1 MTEEEE
7 ELLEFQNKL
16 WELIRETS
24 PPDESK
30 SNILMV
36 SGALLSACLKL
47 YVETIGKEST
57 IGMFNVAIQSVK
69 QTEDKRILH

>member
-1 MTEEEE
+1 MTEDE
-7 ELLEFQNKL
+7 ELDEFQNKL

-30 SNILMV
+30 SDILMV

-47 YVETIGKEST
+47 YVQTIGKEST

-69 QTEDKRILH
+69 DTDDERVLH

>member
-1 MTEEEE
+1 MTEEE

-30 SNILMV
+30 SDILMV
-36 SGALLSACLKL
+36 SGALLSTCLKL
-47 YVETIGKEST
+47 YVQTIGKEST
-57 IGMFNVAIQSVK
+57 IGMFNVAIESVK
-69 QTEDKRILH
+69 DTDEKRILH

>member
-1 MTEEEE
+1 MTEDEE
-7 ELLEFQNKL
+7 ELQEFQNKL

-30 SNILMV
+30 SDILMV

-47 YVETIGKEST
+47 YVQTIGKEST

-69 QTEDKRILH
+69 DTDDKRVLH

>member
-1 MTEEEE
+1 MTEGE

-30 SNILMV
+30 SDILMV
-36 SGALLSACLKL
+36 SGALLSTCLKL
-47 YVETIGKEST
+47 YVQTIGKEST
-57 IGMFNVAIQSVK
+57 IGMFNVAIESVK
-69 QTEDKRILH
+69 DTDDKRVLH

>member
-1 MTEEEE
+1 MTEDE

-30 SNILMV
+30 SDILMV

-47 YVETIGKEST
+47 YVQTIGKEST
-57 IGMFNVAIQSVK
+57 IGMFNVAIDSVK
-69 QTEDKRILH
+69 KEEDKRILH

>member
-1 MTEEEE
+1 MTDDEH
-7 ELLEFQNKL
+7 LLEFQHKL

-30 SNILMV
+30 ADILMV
-36 SGALLSACLKL
+36 SGALLSTCLKL

-57 IGMFNVAIQSVK
+57 IGMFNVAIESINYTK
-69 QTEDKRILH
+69 DSRILH

>member
-1 MTEEEE
+1 MTEEK
-7 ELLEFQNKL
+7 ELLEFQHKL

-30 SNILMV
+30 GDILMV

-57 IGMFNVAIQSVK
+57 IGMFNVAIESVK
-69 QTEDKRILH
+69 NTDDKRVLH

>member
-1 MTEEEE
+1 MTEDE
-7 ELLEFQNKL
+7 ELQEFQNKL

-30 SNILMV
+30 SDILMV

-47 YVETIGKEST
+47 YVQSIGKEST
-57 IGMFNVAIQSVK
+57 IGMFNVALQSVK
-69 QTEDKRILH
+69 DTDDKRVLH

>member
-1 MTEEEE
+1 MTEEE

-57 IGMFNVAIQSVK
+57 IGMFNVAIESVK
-69 QTEDKRILH
+69 NTDDKRVLH

>member
-1 MTEEEE
+1 MTEDE

-16 WELIRETS
+16 WELITETS

-30 SNILMV
+30 GDILMV

-57 IGMFNVAIQSVK
+57 VGMFNMAIQSVK
-69 QTEDKRILH
+69 QTGDKRVLH

>member
-1 MTEEEE
+1 MTEDE
-7 ELLEFQNKL
+7 ELDEFQNKL

-30 SNILMV
+30 SDILMV

-47 YVETIGKEST
+47 YVQTIGKEST
-57 IGMFNVAIQSVK
+57 IGMFNVAIESIK
-69 QTEDKRILH
+69 NTKDNRILH

>member
-1 MTEEEE
+1 MTEEE
-7 ELLEFQNKL
+7 ELLEFQDKL
-16 WELIRETS
+16 WELITETS

-57 IGMFNVAIQSVK
+57 VGMFNMAIQSVK
-69 QTEDKRILH
+69 NTDDKRVLH

>member
-1 MTEEEE
+1 MTEEE

-24 PPDESK
+24 PLDK
-30 SNILMV
+30 SRGDVLMV

-47 YVETIGKEST
+47 YVDTIGKEST
-57 IGMFNVAIQSVK
+57 ISMFNVAIQSVEHV
-69 QTEDKRILH
+69 EDKRVLH

>member
-1 MTEEEE
+1 MTEEE

-30 SNILMV
+30 SDILMV
-36 SGALLSACLKL
+36 SGALLSTCLKL
-47 YVETIGKEST
+47 YVQTIGKEST
-57 IGMFNVAIQSVK
+57 ISMFNVAIESVK
-69 QTEDKRILH
+69 NTDEQRVLH

>member
-1 MTEEEE
+1 MTEEE

-57 IGMFNVAIQSVK
+57 VGMFNMAIQSVK
-69 QTEDKRILH
+69 DTEDKRVLH

>member
-1 MTEEEE
+1 MTEDE

-16 WELIRETS
+16 WNLIRKTS

-57 IGMFNVAIQSVK
+57 VGMFNMAIESVK
-69 QTEDKRILH
+69 NTDDKRVLH

>member
-1 MTEEEE
+1 MTEDE
-7 ELLEFQNKL
+7 ELDEFQNKL

-30 SNILMV
+30 SDILMV

-47 YVETIGKEST
+47 YVQTIGKEST
-57 IGMFNVAIQSVK
+57 IGMFNVAIESVK
-69 QTEDKRILH
+69 DTDDKRVLH

>member
-1 MTEEEE
+1 MTEDEE
-7 ELLEFQNKL
+7 ELNEFQNKL

-24 PPDESK
+24 PLDKSK
-30 SNILMV
+30 GDILMV

-57 IGMFNVAIQSVK
+57 IGMFNVAIQSVEHV
-69 QTEDKRILH
+69 EDKRVLH

>member
-1 MTEEEE
+1 MTKEEE
-7 ELLEFQNKL
+7 ELQEFQNKL
-16 WELIRETS
+16 WELITETS
-24 PPDESK
+24 PPDKSK

-69 QTEDKRILH
+69 DTEDKRVLH

>member
-1 MTEEEE
+1 MTEDE
-7 ELLEFQNKL
+7 ELLEFQHKL

-30 SNILMV
+30 GDILMV

-47 YVETIGKEST
+47 YIETIGKEST
-57 IGMFNVAIQSVK
+57 IGMFNIAIESVK
-69 QTEDKRILH
+69 NTESKRVLH

>member
-1 MTEEEE
+1 MNEDE
-7 ELLEFQNKL
+7 ELLEFQDKL
-16 WELIRETS
+16 WELITETS

-69 QTEDKRILH
+69 DTEDKRVLH

>member
-1 MTEEEE
+1 MTEEK
-7 ELLEFQNKL
+7 ELLEFQHKL

-30 SNILMV
+30 GDILMV

-47 YVETIGKEST
+47 YVETIGKDST
-57 IGMFNVAIQSVK
+57 IGMFNVAIESVK
-69 QTEDKRILH
+69 NTEDRRVLH

>member
-1 MTEEEE
+1 MTEEK

-24 PPDESK
+24 PLDK
-30 SNILMV
+30 SRGDVLMV

-47 YVETIGKEST
+47 YVDTIGKEST
-57 IGMFNVAIQSVK
+57 ISMFNVAIQSVEHV
-69 QTEDKRILH
+69 EDKRVLH

>member
-1 MTEEEE
+1 MTEDE
-7 ELLEFQNKL
+7 ELDEFQNKL

-30 SNILMV
+30 SDILMV

-57 IGMFNVAIQSVK
+57 VGMFNMAIQSVK
-69 QTEDKRILH
+69 QTGDKRVLH